1 MRRDE
6 IEPVL
11 RAALEASLEVQRGLD
26 AARVAAA
33 AEAPALGPLP
43 ESGVGAA
50 RALAE
55 LVRRA
60 EGRAVASAGPRYF
73 HYVVGGVTGATLAA
87 DWFASALDQVAS
99 SATGSPLAVDLE
111 EAATRWLAELF
122 GLDPGAWTGV
132 CTTGATTASLV
143 GLGAARQWW
152 GSGSAWT

>member
-26 AARVAAA
+26 AARVSAE
-33 AEAPALGPLP
+33 AEAPALVPLP

-73 HYVVGGVTGATLAA
+73 H
-87 DWFASALDQVAS
+87 
-99 SATGSPLAVDLE
+99 
-111 EAATRWLAELF
+111 
-122 GLDPGAWTGV
+122 
-132 CTTGATTASLV
+132 
-143 GLGAARQWW
+143 
-152 GSGSAWT
+152 